1 MAITI
6 SEKTNLRQADSKVIV
21 TGRLAEKDLKIE
33 KDEKGFDRIVG
44 SIVLQTSD
52 KNSVRFGIR
61 ASSKTK
67 AGTDSKTYPGIK
79 TVMDEYQSVADVGVE
94 DADIV
99 TVSGGT
105 LNAYRSTNSG
115 NEIIAFQT
123 NFMNRE
129 KDKEKVFGAT
139 LDVELYISGFVP
151 ERVKVGEDVEET
163 GRLIV
168 KGWFPTFTGIEPIE
182 LIAPEDLAD
191 AVESEFEV
199 GQTVLFYTEIINER
213 HEETKIIPVK
223 IGKPK
228 TEKKVTY
235 KNELIITGCSEAYEV
250 KEEGDEGDFGTN
262 GLPWAYD
269 AEAIRKAIQ
278 ERTNQIEAE
287 KANAGKPKT
296 NTKPSGAKHGGR
308 TLGF

>member
-1 MAITI
+1 MAVTI
-6 SEKTNLRQADSKVIV
+6 SEKTNLRQANSKVVV
-21 TGRLAEKDLKIE
+21 TGRLAEKDLKVE

-67 AGTDSKTYPGIK
+67 AGADSKTYPGIK
-79 TVMDEYQSVADVGVE
+79 TVMEEYASVADVGVE

-129 KDKEKVFGAT
+129 KDKEKAFGAT

-151 ERVKVGEDVEET
+151 ETMKVGEDVEET

-191 AVESEFEV
+191 AIESEFEDCYF
-199 GQTVLFYTEIINER
+199 LY
-213 HEETKIIPVK
+213 
-223 IGKPK
+223 
-228 TEKKVTY
+228 
-235 KNELIITGCSEAYEV
+235 
-250 KEEGDEGDFGTN
+250 
-262 GLPWAYD
+262 
-269 AEAIRKAIQ
+269 
-278 ERTNQIEAE
+278 
-287 KANAGKPKT
+287 
-296 NTKPSGAKHGGR
+296 
-308 TLGF
+308 

>member
-6 SEKTNLRQADSKVIV
+6 SEKTNLRQANSKVVV

-67 AGTDSKTYPGIK
+67 AGADSKTYPGIK
-79 TVMDEYQSVADVGVE
+79 TVMEEYQSVADVGVD
-94 DADIV
+94 DADVV

-129 KDKEKVFGAT
+129 KDKEKAFGAT
-139 LDVELYISGFVP
+139 LDVELFISGFVP
-151 ERVKVGEDVEET
+151 ERIKVGEDVEET

-191 AVESEFEV
+191 AIESEFEV

-213 HEETKIIPVK
+213 HEDIKVIPVK

-228 TEKKVTY
+228 TEKRVTY
-235 KNELIITGCSEAYEV
+235 KNELVITGCSEAYEV

-269 AEAIRKAIQ
+269 IEAIKNAIQ
-278 ERTNQIEAE
+278 ERTNQIDAE

-296 NTKPSGAKHGGR
+296 NTKPSGVKHGGR